1 MKRLEAIRR
10 MKAEKFKTLD
20 EKILEDQQKDIDED
34 IKAADAIEREGTMAA
49 KNIVLE
55 EMEKKL
61 GETDKTR
68 GQTDRDLKTVST
80 ER

>member
-20 EKILEDQQKDIDED
+20 EKILADQQKDIDED

-55 EMEKKL
+55 EMEKKHY
-61 GETDKTR
+61 
-68 GQTDRDLKTVST
+68 S
-80 ER
+80 EREVN